1 MADAVIR
8 AEGLSKQYL
17 IGEARHRHDTLRDR
31 LAEGIGTLLG
41 RDVRRDSRPRTIW
54 ALRDVSF
61 EVRRGEVVGVVGR
74 NGAGKSTLL
83 KILSRITEPTL
94 GHAEIHGRVA
104 SLLEVGT
111 GFHQEL
117 TGRENIYLNGSVLGM
132 KRAEIDRVRDEIVA
146 FAGVERFIDTPVKR
160 YSSGMYLRLAFAVA
174 AHLRPEILLVDEV
187 LAVGDAEFQRKC
199 LGKMGEVARE
209 GRTVLFVS
217 HNLGAITRLCGRA
230 LWIEDGR
237 LALDGEAT
245 DAVASYLASAP
256 KMGTYRL
263 DAAEDAG
270 DGAKL
275 RFTSV
280 RVLSAQGE
288 PAAVVEFTSGFKIE
302 MGYEVRAPLRDLSII
317 CRVTDAMGNH
327 IWTSWDTDTV
337 APGSGLV
344 RAPGLY
350 MSACVIP
357 PCLLRPGAYYV
368 LIAAY
373 APEEA
378 LPSHD
383 NALTFEV
390 SEVGYR
396 LNSGRHGIIT
406 PLLRWETRQ
415 AGSGPGGSAT
425 PPPAGDGAHAA
436 SGTRVW

>member
-237 LALDGEAT
+237 LALEGPSADVVST
-245 DAVASYLASAP
+245 YLESVKEVRSAWYNP
-256 KMGTYRL
+256 TG
-263 DAAEDAG
+263 AH
-270 DGAKL
+270 DGAPIHLTFARL
-275 RFTSV
+275 R
-280 RVLSAQGE
+280 SARDLPVDIVAFDEGLQVDVGYE
-288 PAAVVEFTSGFKIE
+288 IARPQRDVAVV
-302 MGYEVRAPLRDLSII
+302 
-317 CRVTDAMGNH
+317 CRLTDEAGTV
-327 IWTSWDTDTV
+327 ILTSWDTDGDGV
-337 APGSGLV
+337 GWPSGEV
-344 RAPGLY
+344 RAPGQY
-350 MSACVIP
+350 RSTCRVP
-357 PCLLRPGAYYV
+357 GGLLRPGRYRVVVSAHSSEVSLPFHEDV
-368 LIAAY
+368 LA
-373 APEEA
+373 
-378 LPSHD
+378 
-383 NALTFEV
+383 FEV

-396 LNSGRHGIIT
+396 MNPGRTGVVT
-406 PLLRWETRQ
+406 PVLRWTRERL
-415 AGSGPGGSAT
+415 GEPVVGR
-425 PPPAGDGAHAA
+425 PA
-436 SGTRVW
+436 